1 LIARSNWKSLTFTET
16 LLTLEV
22 TVATVFFL
30 LLPIVSQLKAEKVY
44 LSQGYFDDLRTIL
57 LLFLTQIG
65 ALLAAM
71 YLQYPPVVTASA
83 SVGNLTTIRPD
94 LLDSDLSD
102 ILRDRHNGAKHRV
115 SPIVKDYR
123 DR

>member
-1 LIARSNWKSLTFTET
+1 
-16 LLTLEV
+16 LEV

-57 LLFLTQIG
+57 ILFLAQIA

-71 YLQYPPVVTASA
+71 YLQYFPPAVPREISQLSAQTFLIMISVTFFVTVTMALRI
-83 SVGNLTTIRPD
+83 GYR
-94 LLDSDLSD
+94 LLS
-102 ILRDRHNGAKHRV
+102 K
-115 SPIVKDYR
+115 IVATGE
-123 DR
+123 